1 MGGHK
6 FSADLNMKRLNREG
20 AVNYICQEFNY
31 AYAIIRIMNT
41 EVGLAV
47 VEILLDWILGAQLH
61 VLYIFTAERRIRR

>member
-47 VEILLDWILGAQLH
+47 
-61 VLYIFTAERRIRR
+61 